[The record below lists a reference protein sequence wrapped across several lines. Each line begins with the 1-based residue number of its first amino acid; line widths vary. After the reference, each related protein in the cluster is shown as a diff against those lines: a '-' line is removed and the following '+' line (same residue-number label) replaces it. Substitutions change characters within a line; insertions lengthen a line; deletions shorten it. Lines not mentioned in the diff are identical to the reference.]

1 LGNNFWEDHGF
12 FETVESYNEHKIS
25 FEEYFKECLLGE
37 LKGISMD
44 ITGKAECMLKFI
56 LKLKN
61 LLGTIDNVLSS
72 KGNDGFFGSAGS
84 EANIRN
90 EKTPVTA
97 LLRMMSLGLLKSPLV
112 SDLTD
117 NFNLTKGQS
126 PNFTHRASPALI
138 PRPRPNAKRPKST
151 LANLTHRRTHD
162 ELPIKLYF
170 KEAGHAIDSESL
182 KETLPN
188 SQSHKKVLNRTLSSR
203 VNTTPCIDARFHDS
217 LKYSNLLSNKKKDHL
232 PLTGQIQSSDFDKP
246 IGYTGVVG
254 PEFEKQLRM
263 VGGCYFKEKSPNG
276 IRYQHEF
283 KDKHKI
289 FRGRVNSGERPS
301 GLNNYFYQK
310 KKKGQRSQ
318 LLTLRRITG
327 CKEEKEGL
335 GVCGYYPE

>member
-1 LGNNFWEDHGF
+1 LDKNFWEDHGF
-12 FETVESYNEHKIS
+12 FGTVESYDEHKIW
-25 FEEYFKECLLGE
+25 FEEYFEGCLLGE
-37 LKGISMD
+37 LKGISME

-61 LLGTIDNVLSS
+61 FLGTIDNVISI
-72 KGNDGFFGSAGS
+72 KGNEGFLGSAGS
-84 EANIRN
+84 EANILIP
-90 EKTPVTA
+90 KSLDTA
-97 LLRMMSLGLLKSPLV
+97 SQRKMSLRLLKIPLV

-126 PNFTHRASPALI
+126 PNSTYRARPVLI
-138 PRPRPNAKRPKST
+138 PRQRPNTKRPKST
-151 LANLTHRRTHD
+151 LADLTHRRSHN

-170 KEAGHAIDSESL
+170 KDPGHTIDSESL

-203 VNTTPCIDARFHDS
+203 VNTTPCKDARFNDS
-217 LKYSNLLSNKKKDHL
+217 LKYSNLLSNKKKDPL

-246 IGYTGVVG
+246 IGYTGIVG
-254 PEFEKQLRM
+254 PEFEKQSRM

-327 CKEEKEGL
+327 CKEEREGL

>member
-1 LGNNFWEDHGF
+1 MDNNFWEDHGF
-12 FETVESYNEHKIS
+12 FETVESYNEHKFS
-25 FEEYFKECLLGE
+25 FEEYFEGCLLGE
-37 LKGISMD
+37 LQGISRD
-44 ITGKAECMLKFI
+44 IAGKAECILKFM

-72 KGNDGFFGSAGS
+72 KDNDGFLGSAGS
-84 EANIRN
+84 EANIVIQKN
-90 EKTPVTA
+90 LVTA
-97 LLRMMSLGLLKSPLV
+97 SLRMMSLRLLKSQLV
-112 SDLTD
+112 SDPTD
-117 NFNLTKGQS
+117 NFNLAKAQS
-126 PNFTHRASPALI
+126 PNFTHGASPALI
-138 PRPRPNAKRPKST
+138 PQPRPNPKRPKST
-151 LANLTHRRTHD
+151 LANLAHRRSHD

-170 KEAGHAIDSESL
+170 KDPGHAFDSESL

-188 SQSHKKVLNRTLSSR
+188 SQSHKKVLHRTLSSR

-217 LKYSNLLSNKKKDHL
+217 LKYSNLLSNKKKDPL
-232 PLTGQIQSSDFDKP
+232 PLTGQIQNSDFDKP
-246 IGYTGVVG
+246 IGYTEVVG
-254 PEFEKQLRM
+254 PEFEKHSKM

-327 CKEEKEGL
+327 CKEERERL
-335 GVCGYYPE
+335 GVGGYYP